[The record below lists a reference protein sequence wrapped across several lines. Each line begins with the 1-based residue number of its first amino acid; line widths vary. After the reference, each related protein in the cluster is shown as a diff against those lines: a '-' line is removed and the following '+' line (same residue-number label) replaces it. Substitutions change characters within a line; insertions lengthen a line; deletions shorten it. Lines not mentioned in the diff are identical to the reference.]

1 MPLLAESSKGDLPLC
16 LGFLY
21 ACESLRKLRKGLV
34 KASTCAIFSISYLF
48 KNTQVG
54 LGRIALHGAALR
66 LVRGWD
72 GKWWEGGGKRRYSTG
87 YVR

>member
-16 LGFLY
+16 LGILY
-21 ACESLRKLRKGLV
+21 ACESLGKLGKGLV

-48 KNTQVG
+48 KNTQVS

-66 LVRGWD
+66 LVCGWG
-72 GKWWEGGGKRRYSTG
+72 GKWWKGGGKRHYSTG
-87 YVR
+87 YVW